1 MRLLQKACK
10 KIKPAHTLL
19 YTLLTFY
26 CKGPRDVLSGGLLH
40 IELRRE
46 ASLQRIIIRRTT
58 QHKKSM
64 KKYLCLL
71 LCLLCA
77 VSCAACGK
85 KDVPAPRLWCVSPGS
100 ISAENEI
107 KQLIRHYDSNVY
119 VSFVPE
125 EELDS
130 RLNEAVKRG
139 DSPDVFMLHA
149 DAIPD
154 LVEDKKLADLTDRL
168 RVSRVKSDELSDA
181 SRRACAY
188 QGKNWAAPLFV
199 DVYMLATNRAL
210 VSVPPETALKLKET
224 AGALDEKGISAF
236 EKLSPEKQALLFEAV
251 LGEYGGKMLDS
262 RKTEL
267 EFVSD
272 AGKAALGDCAEFISK
287 SGEKDDMGDG
297 KAAFSVMT
305 INERREYTDKF
316 PDAEIELAPLFGL
329 KRLKTVAVAVSR
341 DSRDQKRAFGVAEY
355 LQTITEKLAAL
366 YKRYPAGKEI
376 TPLNDA
382 DKDAAVV
389 LSQARPA
396 PDLCGYV
403 SLMKTYLPAAID
415 KAGKDVNAGDCLSEA
430 AENASDNIWKG
441 KRE

>member
-1 MRLLQKACK
+1 M
-10 KIKPAHTLL
+10 
-19 YTLLTFY
+19 
-26 CKGPRDVLSGGLLH
+26 
-40 IELRRE
+40 
-46 ASLQRIIIRRTT
+46 
-58 QHKKSM
+58 
-64 KKYLCLL
+64 

-188 QGKNWAAPLFV
+188 QGKNWAAPLFA

-389 LSQARPA
+389 LSQARSA